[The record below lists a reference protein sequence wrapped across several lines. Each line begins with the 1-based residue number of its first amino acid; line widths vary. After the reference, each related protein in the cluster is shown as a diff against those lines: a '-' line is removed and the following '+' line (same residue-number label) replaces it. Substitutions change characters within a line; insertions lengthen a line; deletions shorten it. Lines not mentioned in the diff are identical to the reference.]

1 MFTRLYVEALLND
14 SKLANLVWD
23 LWDAELISDEVAT
36 IAWWSIAK
44 KLETKLWQP
53 LSGSIL
59 FTDKGAS

>member
-36 IAWWSIAK
+36 IAW
-44 KLETKLWQP
+44 
-53 LSGSIL
+53 LSV
-59 FTDKGAS
+59 FKQMEQT